1 MQIASMKTGIAFA
14 LFLLL
19 FLQSYL
25 SVSQTDTPS
34 NQELFELGLKEYLDA
49 EALSQDEEAAFFMD
63 DIELGLYYLNAIEIL
78 NQVNEPGDLGKSALY
93 YSLLASHRLLAF
105 DYFEMHD
112 SSFLANSSELI
123 KNFRQFKPEDFP
135 FYFYYKDTRYSVSF
149 STMEL
154 DKSVLLKELSVS
166 ANRMQSFRLG
176 YDYAK
181 EALLCKSFYPV
192 DRLLAYL
199 NIGVSKEE
207 FGEYDEELLL
217 NSLQMMEDY
226 LILSQNDKAEAS
238 SWLSDS
244 AMADIVW
251 YHYQKTSES
260 HPLMAKNAS
269 YLQRLGSGLIKLN
282 DPRAKDAFS
291 FLLNQAGQLSQ
302 EQLLTIMTQIETK
315 FPSLALLC
323 ADELLKRELN
333 CSDYAQLIS
342 IYTRNNQS
350 EKLKETLKKEEECQK
365 KVARLARKAN
375 YVRPR
380 LFLGT
385 NPGQYLRPVEN
396 RDFTYEVGLMHKN
409 RMSSVFYTQ
418 IKNNP
423 YQMLDL
429 YLNNIITPGFT
440 PLWDGYKTGITIRMT
455 QDKFEN
461 KKWTYYYDFQLAYAR
476 EQMQEFTD
484 QVTDLTTLQQFTEVF
499 APIDNSYRFSLG
511 LGSTYY
517 WYVIGIDL
525 KINFGL
531 SLNTFDLRDQ
541 AILFTDQYSFENPLL
556 TYRNGKTYHYGSLLN
571 ISVITYLIL

>member
-1 MQIASMKTGIAFA
+1 MKKQVASVS
-14 LFLLL
+14 FLLL
-19 FLQSYL
+19 FLLSYYAF
-25 SVSQTDTPS
+25 SQTDTPS

-49 EALSQDEEAAFFMD
+49 EALAQDEEAAFFMD
-63 DIELGLYYLNAIEIL
+63 DIDFGLYYLNAIEIL
-78 NQVNEPGDLGKSALY
+78 DQVNEPGDLGKSALY
-93 YSLLASHRLLAF
+93 YSLLASHRLLDF
-105 DYFEMHD
+105 DYFEMYD
-112 SSFLANSSELI
+112 SSFLANGSELI

-149 STMEL
+149 NTMEL
-154 DKSVLLKELSVS
+154 NKSVLLKELFVS

-217 NSLQMMEDY
+217 NSLQFMEDY
-226 LILSQNDKAEAS
+226 LILSQEDKAEAS
-238 SWLSDS
+238 SWFSDT

-251 YHYQKTSES
+251 YHYQKTSEYN
-260 HPLMAKNAS
+260 PLMAKNAS

-291 FLLNQAGQLSQ
+291 LLLNQAGQLSQ
-302 EQLLTIMTQIETK
+302 EQLLTIMTLIEPK
-315 FPSLALLC
+315 FPSLGLLS

-342 IYTRNNQS
+342 IYTKNNQS
-350 EKLKETLKKEEECQK
+350 GKLKETLKKEEECQK

-385 NPGQYLRPVEN
+385 NPGQYLRHVEN
-396 RDFTYEVGLMHKN
+396 RDFSYEVGLMHKN
-409 RMSSVFYTQ
+409 TMSSVFYTQ

-429 YLNNIITPGFT
+429 YLNNITTPGFNA
-440 PLWDGYKTGITIRMT
+440 LWDGYKAGMT
-455 QDKFEN
+455 FRISEEN
-461 KKWTYYYDFQLAYAR
+461 FSNRDWTYYYTLQFAYAK
-476 EQMQEFTD
+476 EQMQQFSSE
-484 QVTDLTTLQQFTEVF
+484 VIDLQTSATFTESF

-511 LGSTYY
+511 LGTTYC
-517 WYVIGIDL
+517 WYVLGIDL
-525 KINFGL
+525 HMNLGL
-531 SLNTFDLRDQ
+531 SLNTFDWKEQSNLYS
-541 AILFTDQYSFENPLL
+541 DQYSFSNPLL
-556 TYRNGKTYHYGSLLN
+556 EFRKGKEYHYGTLLH